1 MRAKGKESGVAGVQ
15 ELQNGIGGSLQFGD
29 GIFLPTAVDITSLH
43 KVSFPSPVTP
53 NTPELL

>member
-15 ELQNGIGGSLQFGD
+15 ELQNGMRKLFAVRRWH
-29 GIFLPTAVDITSLH
+29 FLPAAVDITSLH

-53 NTPELL
+53 ES